1 MIAQNELNV
10 EFTYLRQKK
19 PNVCRTEFSEKICA
33 HLACGEHVLQN
44 DGKIRSKLPERNATA
59 ARWPRSLRCDGDDDG
74 PSDGQRG
81 RAADGSPKQQLAAA
95 RRCDLNWSPL
105 SLLRQTRRLW
115 MAVCIWRTRNFHVG
129 IPLPRL
135 AIMKAPKPYAATKRR
150 TFKRKARSI
159 K

>member
-1 MIAQNELNV
+1 MVGKNELNV
-10 EFTYLRQKK
+10 DFTYLRQTKHL
-19 PNVCRTEFSEKICA
+19 PNDFWKVCA
-33 HLACGEHVLQN
+33 HLTCEEHVLQHE
-44 DGKIRSKLPERNATA
+44 GTFRKLPERSATA
-59 ARWPRSLRCDGDDDG
+59 ASWPRSLRCDGDDDG

-105 SLLRQTRRLW
+105 SLLRPTRRLW